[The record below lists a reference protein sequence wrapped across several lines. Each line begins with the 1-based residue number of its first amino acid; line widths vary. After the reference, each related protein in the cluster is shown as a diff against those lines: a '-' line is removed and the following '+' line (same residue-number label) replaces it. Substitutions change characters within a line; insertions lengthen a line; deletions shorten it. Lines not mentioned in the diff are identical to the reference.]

1 MYFMHSF
8 YVEPESKE
16 AVLCESEYLDVRF
29 CSALRQE
36 NILGFQ
42 FHPERSAEDGLTIY
56 RGLAG
61 WIEGA

>member
-1 MYFMHSF
+1 
-8 YVEPESKE
+8 
-16 AVLCESEYLDVRF
+16 VLCESEYLDVRF